1 MRNSFHLFV
10 LIFLV
15 SFSLKGQISGRV
27 VDAEQK
33 GLPGVFVLPIPK
45 IMGVETDGEGYFQI
59 YSGSPIDSLV
69 FTLLGFQSKTV
80 SVTDLNKPI
89 VLIESREKLNT
100 IHLSQGPQL
109 EDKVTLKSVEG
120 AAIYASKKNEVIKP
134 SQMAASLANNNPREI
149 FSKVPGLNIWES
161 DDGGIQLGVGARGL
175 NPNRTAEFNTRLNG
189 YDMSAD
195 ALGYPETYYT
205 PPADALARIEVVR
218 GAASLQYG
226 TQFGGMINF
235 IHHRGPDD
243 KAFEM
248 KTKLSGGSYGFMNL
262 FNSFGGS
269 YKRVNYYAYFNYK
282 RGDGWRP
289 NTEYDFLNGYSQV
302 DYKVSETFSMQFEV
316 TSMGYLAHQPGGLTD
331 LQFEED
337 PYQSNRSR
345 NWFRVN
351 WNLGAI
357 KYQWK
362 PNAKWLFDGRIFGL
376 KASREALGFLGRI
389 NRIDDETQPRNLLSD
404 HYLNFGTEQRL
415 LRHFDL
421 GQAKATALVGVRY
434 YQGFLDRSQGDAP
447 ATKGPDF
454 TFLNPDKKEGSDYD
468 FPSQN
473 TSIFAENVFILNDK
487 WSITPGVRA
496 EWINTASDG
505 YYRILRKDLAG
516 NVIFDSVVADSQEN
530 TRALVLFGLGASYK
544 PNESTEVYY
553 NASQNYR
560 AINFNDIRVV
570 NPSFSVDPNLQ
581 DEIGFNM
588 DLGIRGSVGEIIT
601 YDVSGFW
608 LSYQNRIGTLLT
620 VDPVKKV
627 IVQYRTNISASN
639 TFGVEG
645 YADVYLNK
653 LFYPTAEK
661 HKVKWFVNATLLTAT
676 YSGSKDPSLN
686 GNQVEWVPP
695 FIFKSGLQYKFQ
707 NFKANLLGS
716 YTYKHYSDATNAEF
730 DPSAIAGIIPS
741 YFVMDFSSQYNYR
754 SFEFGFSINNLLDAS
769 YFSRRASGYPGPGI
783 IPANRRMFILT
794 LGYTL

>member
-15 SFSLKGQISGRV
+15 SFSLKGQVSGRV
-27 VDAEQK
+27 VDADQK

-80 SVTDLNKPI
+80 SVNDLNKPI
-89 VLIESREKLNT
+89 VLIESIEKLNT

-389 NRIDDETQPRNLLSD
+389 NRIDDETQPRNLISD

>member
-1 MRNSFHLFV
+1 MRSNYFLIFV
-10 LIFLV
+10 LFLLSIP
-15 SFSLKGQISGRV
+15 SFGQVSGRV
-27 VDAEQK
+27 VDGNKK
-33 GLPGVFVLPIPK
+33 GLPGVFVQPIPK
-45 IMGVETDGEGYFQI
+45 ANGVETNREGYFQI
-59 YSGSPIDSLV
+59 RSKSPIDSVVISLI
-69 FTLLGFQSKTV
+69 GFQTKKL
-80 SVTDLNKPI
+80 SVKELKYPV
-89 VLIESREKLNT
+89 VLQELSENLIT
-100 IHLSQGPQL
+100 IHLSQGREK

-235 IHHRGPDD
+235 IHHQGPND

-248 KTKLSGGSYGFMNL
+248 KAKLSGGSFGFLNF
-262 FNSFGGS
+262 FNSYGGT
-269 YKRVNYYAYFNYK
+269 YKRVNYYAYLNYK

-289 NTEYDFLNGYSQV
+289 NSEYDFLNGYAHV
-302 DYKVSETFSMQFEV
+302 DYKVSETFSMQFEA

-331 LQFEED
+331 LQFEEN

-345 NWFRVN
+345 NWFKVN

-362 PNAKWLFDGRIFGL
+362 PNAQWLFDGRLFGL
-376 KASREALGFLGRI
+376 SASREALGFIGKI
-389 NRIDDETQPRNLLSD
+389 NRTDDETQPRNLISD

-415 LRHFDL
+415 LRHYDL
-421 GQAKATALVGVRY
+421 GQSKATALVGVRY
-434 YQGFLDRSQGDAP
+434 YRGFLDRAQGDAP
-447 ATKGPDF
+447 STTGPDF

-473 TSIFAENVFILNDK
+473 TSVFAENVFILNEK

-496 EWINTASDG
+496 EWINTASEG
-505 YYRILRKDLAG
+505 YYRIIRKDLAG
-516 NVIFDSVVADSQEN
+516 NVIFDSVVSDAQEKS
-530 TRALVLFGLGASYK
+530 RAFVLLGLGASYK
-544 PNESTEVYY
+544 PNEKTEIYY

-570 NPSFSVDPNLQ
+570 NPSFTVDPNMQ
-581 DEIGFNM
+581 DEKGFNM
-588 DLGIRGSVGEIIT
+588 DIGIRGSVGKIIT

-620 VDPVKKV
+620 IDPVKKV

-645 YADVYLNK
+645 YADIYLNK
-653 LFYPTAEK
+653 LFNPQSEK
-661 HKVKWFVNATLLTAT
+661 HQLKWFVNATLLTAT
-676 YSGSKDPSLN
+676 YTGSKDPSLN

-695 FIFKSGLQYKFQ
+695 FIFKSGLQYKL
-707 NFKANLLGS
+707 NRFKLNLLGS
-716 YTYKHYSDATNAEF
+716 YTFKHYSDATNAEY

-741 YFVMDFSSQYNYR
+741 YYVMDLSAQYSVK
-754 SFEFGFSINNLLDAS
+754 SFEFGFSVNNLLDAS

-794 LGYTL
+794 VGYTL

>member
-15 SFSLKGQISGRV
+15 SFSLKGQVSGRV
-27 VDAEQK
+27 VDADQK

-80 SVTDLNKPI
+80 SVNDLNKPI
-89 VLIESREKLNT
+89 VLIESIEKLNT

-389 NRIDDETQPRNLLSD
+389 NRIDDETQPRNLISD

-754 SFEFGFSINNLLDAS
+754 SFEFGFSINNLLDAY

>member
-15 SFSLKGQISGRV
+15 SFSLKGQVSGRV
-27 VDAEQK
+27 VDADQK

-80 SVTDLNKPI
+80 SVNDLNKPI
-89 VLIESREKLNT
+89 VLIESIEKLNT

-389 NRIDDETQPRNLLSD
+389 NRIDDETQPRNLIGD

-676 YSGSKDPSLN
+676 YIGSKDPSLN